1 MTCPGNEQ
9 EGQKRR
15 PRLLWPKKNFFPD
28 INLSFRCEVSDEFQ
42 ISILYNSKLW
52 IPWEYLFSYQD
63 LSYFGEAL
71 NVKLID
77 LTTAREEARCCS
89 SMCYYHVRFKNDN
102 LFLLGERATHS
113 VWQGGWILSFF
124 GALFPK
130 RFAVSWALP
139 CARCALNCCR
149 KSRSFLNP
157 LMYRGMPKCQRMMS
171 FMFPIHGW
179 NPPWGS

>member
-1 MTCPGNEQ
+1 MSRERT
-9 EGQKRR
+9 RR
-15 PRLLWPKKNFFPD
+15 AEEETKAPVAKKNFFPD

-89 SMCYYHVRFKNDN
+89 SMCYYHVRFKHDN
-102 LFLLGERATHS
+102 LFLARRKGN
-113 VWQGGWILSFF
+113 SFGLTRRVGF
-124 GALFPK
+124 WVFLCTFSH
-130 RFAVSWALP
+130 RFAVSWTLP